1 MCGESRTHGFEAE
14 GKKATSGSTV
24 TSPVTSHQS
33 PVISEDREQSP
44 VTSHQSPVK
53 TGNGE
58 RGTVTSH
65 Q

>member
-33 PVISEDREQSP
+33 PV
-44 VTSHQSPVK
+44 K
-53 TGNGE
+53 TAN
-58 RGTVTSH
+58 R
-65 Q
+65 

>member
-24 TSPVTSHQS
+24 TVTGNSVSVTSY
-33 PVISEDREQSP
+33 
-44 VTSHQSPVK
+44 QSPVK

-58 RGTVTSH
+58 